1 MLTVLEV
8 IKKTT
13 EFFAAKGIE
22 SARLNAELL
31 VGHAL
36 GLKRMQLYLQFE
48 RPLTAPELEAIR
60 GLVRRRGQ
68 REPVQYVLGETEF
81 FGLKLKVD
89 RRALIPRPETELLME
104 ILATRSMSPPAA
116 ILDLGTGSGAIALAL
131 AKQFPSARVT
141 ATDLSADAL
150 ALAQENAT
158 ACGLAAQVT
167 FVASDWFGALA
178 AETRYDLIV
187 ANPPYLSAE
196 ETAAARPEVRGHEP
210 AAALTSGDGGLAD
223 LRKIVTAAPRYLTTA
238 GTLALETGIGHHAE
252 LARIAEAAGFKRT
265 ESLTDLTGRDR
276 FFLAWAEPLAP
287 TEANP
292 PAEVA
297 VPETT

>member
-1 MLTVLEV
+1 M
-8 IKKTT
+8 
-13 EFFAAKGIE
+13 
-22 SARLNAELL
+22 
-31 VGHAL
+31 
-36 GLKRMQLYLQFE
+36 
-48 RPLTAPELEAIR
+48 
-60 GLVRRRGQ
+60 
-68 REPVQYVLGETEF
+68 
-81 FGLKLKVD
+81 
-89 RRALIPRPETELLME
+89 
-104 ILATRSMSPPAA
+104 
-116 ILDLGTGSGAIALAL
+116 
-131 AKQFPSARVT
+131 
-141 ATDLSADAL
+141 
-150 ALAQENAT
+150 
-158 ACGLAAQVT
+158 T

-287 TEANP
+287 TEAANP